1 MDDRLGHAARLTDRV
16 ARHLVFIRMTTGRLC
31 PYRYPYRVNFRP
43 NVKRILRPSFLVLAL
58 GCCGYALAARWD
70 ETSRALSDISWP
82 IVGLALVAAL
92 AGMCTLMLGLRAA
105 LAGFGST
112 LPLRGAIRV
121 WFIAQLGKYV
131 PGKVWVLAA
140 QVELGR
146 EYKVGRKRMV
156 SATLLAMAITMAT
169 GLAVAAVAL
178 PLTSPATTEDYWWL
192 FLLAPVLIAALHP
205 KIVTWSLNLALKVV
219 RRPPLERP
227 ADLAATLRAVGWS
240 LLGWALFGA
249 HIWLLSMAAGGSG
262 KTLPLTAAGAYA
274 LAWTVGFLVF
284 IAPGGIGAREA
295 ALTIALSPMLPAGA
309 PIVVAIVSRVVFTLV
324 DLIGAGTAFL
334 LGGRPPQVRTR
345 PEALPAEVTAA
356 GDRS

>member
-1 MDDRLGHAARLTDRV
+1 
-16 ARHLVFIRMTTGRLC
+16 
-31 PYRYPYRVNFRP
+31 
-43 NVKRILRPSFLVLAL
+43 
-58 GCCGYALAARWD
+58 
-70 ETSRALSDISWP
+70 
-82 IVGLALVAAL
+82 
-92 AGMCTLMLGLRAA
+92 
-105 LAGFGST
+105 
-112 LPLRGAIRV
+112 
-121 WFIAQLGKYV
+121 
-131 PGKVWVLAA
+131 
-140 QVELGR
+140 
-146 EYKVGRKRMV
+146 
-156 SATLLAMAITMAT
+156 
-169 GLAVAAVAL
+169 VAL